1 MLVKFS
7 DGSVVEVSIDIEAP
21 LEVVWSLVSDIN
33 LPAQFQ
39 GEFQSAE
46 WVDDGPALG
55 AEFRGKNE
63 RNGRQWETSSWV
75 SEYTPNAAFGWAVQD
90 RDNPGAT
97 WVFRLAPTAT
107 GTQLTFHRR
116 LGPGPSGITAIIAK
130 NPANEEEI
138 IAFRNA
144 EQTAN
149 MQAVI
154 EGIKTLA
161 E

>member
-1 MLVKFS
+1 MVKFS

-21 LEVVWSLVSDIN
+21 LEAVWSLVSDIN
-33 LPAQFQ
+33 LSAQFQ

-75 SEYTPNAAFGWAVQD
+75 CEYTPNEAFGWAVSD
-90 RDNPGAT
+90 KNNPGAT
-97 WVFRLAPTAT
+97 WTFRLVPTVS
-107 GTQLTFHRR
+107 GTKLTFHRL

-130 NPANEEEI
+130 NPANEEQI
-138 IAFRNA
+138 IAFRDA

-149 MQAVI
+149 MRDVI
-154 EGIKTLA
+154 EGIKALA